1 MNKTAKQIIDEI
13 IGVEGGYVDN
23 PKDPGG
29 ATRWGVTQR
38 VARAHGYTGDMR
50 NLPRDTA
57 FNILMS
63 SYYIDPRFDQIEA
76 VVSGLGAK
84 LADCGVNMGPSVPAK
99 FLQRLLNALNREQ
112 KDYPDLIADGM
123 IGSITINALRRLVA
137 KRGVDGARTVLMR
150 GVNCLQGAE
159 YLRQTEANEKKEEFF
174 YGWLF
179 NRID

>member
-1 MNKTAKQIIDEI
+1 MTKTAKQIIDEI
-13 IGVEGGYVDN
+13 IGIEKGYVNN
-23 PKDPGG
+23 PKDRGR
-29 ATRWGVTQR
+29 ATRWGVTEA
-38 VARAHGYTGDMR
+38 VARAHGYMGDMR
-50 NLPRDTA
+50 NLPRETA
-57 FNILMS
+57 FNILMQ
-63 SYYIDPRFDQIEA
+63 SYYIDPRFDQVEA

-112 KDYPDLIADGM
+112 RDYPDLIADGM

-137 KRGVDGARTVLMR
+137 KRGVDVARTALLR

-159 YLRQTEANEKKEEFF
+159 YLRQTEANEEKEEFF
-174 YGWLF
+174 LGWIL

>member
-1 MNKTAKQIIDEI
+1 MTKTAKQIIDEI
-13 IGVEGGYVDN
+13 IGIEKGYVNN
-23 PKDPGG
+23 PKDRGR
-29 ATRWGVTQR
+29 ATRWGVTEA
-38 VARAHGYTGDMR
+38 VARAHGYMGDMR
-50 NLPRDTA
+50 NLPRETA
-57 FNILMS
+57 FNILMQ
-63 SYYIDPRFDQIEA
+63 SYYIDPRFDQVEA

-137 KRGVDGARTVLMR
+137 KRGVDVARTVLLR

-159 YLRQTEANEKKEEFF
+159 YLRQTEANEEKEEFF
-174 YGWLF
+174 LGWILK
-179 NRID
+179 RID